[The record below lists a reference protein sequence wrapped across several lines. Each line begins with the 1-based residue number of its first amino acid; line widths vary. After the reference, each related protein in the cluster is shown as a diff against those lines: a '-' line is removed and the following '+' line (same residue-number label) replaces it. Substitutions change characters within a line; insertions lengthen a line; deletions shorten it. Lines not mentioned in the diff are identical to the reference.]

1 MSTNS
6 KIERAKNGPGP
17 VEIVLS
23 VLLSLALG
31 VLLAAVHLVFKP
43 VEIVK
48 KAEDAKEVGVVYFVE
63 GEVNSNKSR
72 QWTRKRQM
80 LADGGPAE
88 VAFSE
93 EELNAWISTAAPAA
107 APAPGAAAAPA
118 SVLTPERINFRIR
131 DGVFQAGV
139 VGKLSLFGL
148 EHALVVQTRGDFQP
162 GGDGFAYVA
171 KELYVGSLPV
181 HAVPGLAEVAIRRAL
196 ASQEV
201 PEDIQATWKKL
212 KLVAV
217 EGNVVKLALP

>member
-1 MSTNS
+1 MSTSS
-6 KIERAKNGPGP
+6 KIDRAKNGPGP

-23 VLLSLALG
+23 ILLSLALG

-48 KAEDAKEVGVVYFVE
+48 KADDAKDVGAVYFVE

-72 QWTRKRQM
+72 QWQRKRQM

-93 EELNAWISTAAPAA
+93 EELNAWVSGATPA
-107 APAPGAAAAPA
+107 APAPGAAAV

-148 EHALVVQTRGDFQP
+148 EHQLVVQTRGDFEP
-162 GGDGFAYVA
+162 GDAGFAYVA

-181 HAVPGLAEVAIRRAL
+181 HAVPGLPEFLIQRAL
-196 ASQEV
+196 ASQEL
-201 PEDIQATWKKL
+201 PEDLKTLWKKL

-217 EGNVVKLALP
+217 EANTVKLALP